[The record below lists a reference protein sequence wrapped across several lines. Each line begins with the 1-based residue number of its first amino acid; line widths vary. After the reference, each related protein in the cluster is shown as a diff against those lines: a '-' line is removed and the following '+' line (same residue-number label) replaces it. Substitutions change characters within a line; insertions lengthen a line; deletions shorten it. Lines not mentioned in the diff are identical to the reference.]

1 MLLHSYSTESTV
13 INELMSLK
21 ELYKLTMHCSIGL
34 HSSDLSTPQCWNLG
48 DQLFY
53 RSLEFLFIADFFF
66 GNKWLLLAI
75 LPYIAGEL
83 WMWSVTAVASVQRQ
97 PWLQFHAAGCHFL
110 LVLWSGCFD
119 KKPYFMKWTVL
130 DIWTW
135 KVSPW
140 PSFLS
145 ERSPT
150 PKTVKTTKN
159 VVWQHHGTITVSDGN
174 TVVVNQYGWVMYR
187 IFTNC

>member
-1 MLLHSYSTESTV
+1 MQLLKICLDLEKLFTAKNESQMLLHSYSTESAV

-48 DQLFY
+48 DQFFY
-53 RSLEFLFIADFFF
+53 HSLEFLFIADFFF

-119 KKPYFMKWTVL
+119 KKPYFMKWTVN
-130 DIWTW
+130 
-135 KVSPW
+135 
-140 PSFLS
+140 
-145 ERSPT
+145 SPT
-150 PKTVKTTKN
+150 WHMNLKSVSMTFIS
-159 VVWQHHGTITVSDGN
+159 VWKKSN
-174 TVVVNQYGWVMYR
+174 S
-187 IFTNC
+187 